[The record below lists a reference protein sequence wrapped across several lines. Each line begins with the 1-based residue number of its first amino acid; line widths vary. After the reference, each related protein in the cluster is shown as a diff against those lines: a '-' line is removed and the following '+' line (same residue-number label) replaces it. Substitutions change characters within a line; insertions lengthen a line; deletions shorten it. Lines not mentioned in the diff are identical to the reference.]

1 MREAGTQF
9 RVSRRDRTGSLN
21 YPFEKIMRSKM
32 KKQFVLALALSAAMV
47 GAPMLAHVMPNA
59 ANQEEKK
66 PALSTVRGM
75 VHSDG
80 DKRSFV
86 DDKDGKSWSVDN
98 PEFLKNHDGHHVEL
112 ACQINTD
119 NQQIHV
125 VKVTM
130 LPH

>member
-1 MREAGTQF
+1 MR
-9 RVSRRDRTGSLN
+9 L
-21 YPFEKIMRSKM
+21 KM

-47 GAPMLAHVMPNA
+47 GAPMLAHVMPNPA
-59 ANQEEKK
+59 GQEDKK

-75 VHSDG
+75 VRADG

-86 DDKDGKSWSVDN
+86 DDKDGRSWEVDN
-98 PEFLKNHDGHHVEL
+98 PEFLKEHAGHHVEL

-119 NQQIHV
+119 NQKIHV

-130 LPH
+130 IKD